1 MEQEANAH
9 VGSSRSGARRNRGVS
24 DDEVGRLPRDGSRMS
39 GRRRRG
45 TSGEERGQGSRMGSR
60 VGSRKERERERER
73 EREKIERDKLEKVD
87 KGKGKEELVEEGEN
101 GTRVEVGV
109 AGVDESREQLKKE
122 LKGLFGEE

>member
-24 DDEVGRLPRDGSRMS
+24 DDEVGRLSRDGSRMS

-60 VGSRKERERERER
+60 VGSRKERERERE
-73 EREKIERDKLEKVD
+73 KIERDKLEKVD
-87 KGKGKEELVEEGEN
+87 KGKGKEELAEEGEN

-109 AGVDESREQLKKE
+109 VGADERREQLKKE
-122 LKGLFGEE
+122 LKGLFGAE

>member
-9 VGSSRSGARRNRGVS
+9 VGSSRSGSRRNRGVS
-24 DDEVGRLPRDGSRMS
+24 EDEVGRLSRDGSRMS

-45 TSGEERGQGSRMGSR
+45 TSGEERGQGSRLGSR
-60 VGSRKERERERER
+60 VGSRKEREMER

-87 KGKGKEELVEEGEN
+87 KGKGKEELVEEGED

-109 AGVDESREQLKKE
+109 VGADESREQLKKE